1 MADAGYRLT
10 VEGEAEFKRALADIN
25 AQVKLN
31 KSEINALT
39 AEYNANGGSLETL
52 QQKQAA
58 LGKEM
63 EAQQQKVDLMRQ
75 RLEDAKAAYGENS
88 AQVTKLQTDLNN
100 ATGAL
105 ETMRKQYQDTGAQIE
120 DATHSTASYD
130 EAVKQAEAAIAAEK
144 AELDNLTAA
153 YEGTGTK
160 ARNLTA
166 NEKDLTDQSGALADR
181 QENLAAQQK
190 SLTAQIEAQQKKIDA
205 LNGAMKTAADRYGAG
220 STEAQKYREQIAKA
234 EGELG
239 KMKTSLDKT
248 TKAMEDQSGAS
259 GGLLD
264 GLKGLAD
271 QFGVQLP
278 GSMDKLLEGF
288 GSLAGPAGAA
298 GLIGMLGELAEKFR
312 ELADLATSEAA
323 ALVDL
328 SGQTGASTDEL
339 QALHYVCSML
349 NVDTGALDK
358 GLGNLSK
365 KMYEAKPSGEDAEK
379 VFKDIGVAVK
389 DANGEMRSYADVQ
402 KDVYAKMLEA
412 QMYGGE
418 AAKGFETAEI
428 ALRDANGT
436 FRTADNILEEMY
448 EKYWDAEK
456 GGSEAAKMF
465 RQLGVDVYDANG
477 EMRSTV
483 DVLLDVIDGL
493 KQLTPGAE
501 RYAAAEKL
509 MGGSASNLTSLLEMQ
524 GDEIL
529 EYMRNYVENMGIM
542 NETLVSIL
550 DRRDKML
557 AKEDAAAQNLRRAM
571 GVNWAVGFN
580 PDQSIRDMA
589 SNEAG
594 KAFVNWAKTFW
605 ERFTH
610 QYARGTS
617 YHPGGLALVGE
628 RGPEIV
634 DLPRGS
640 AVYPTGTAPAGTT
653 NNYYDVK
660 IDASRIR
667 ELNDIVRIAENER
680 VSRRMGV
687 AR

>member
-10 VEGEAEFKRALADIN
+10 VEGEAEFRRALADIN

-52 QQKQAA
+52 QQKQEA

-63 EAQQQKVDLMRQ
+63 TAQQQKVDLMRQ

-105 ETMRKQYQDTGAQIE
+105 ETMRKQYQDTGKQIE

-130 EAVKQAEAAIAAEK
+130 EAVKQAEAAVAAEK
-144 AELDNLTAA
+144 AELDNLAAA
-153 YEGTGTK
+153 YKGADDK
-160 ARNLTA
+160 AA
-166 NEKDLTDQSGALADR
+166 
-181 QENLAAQQK
+181 NLAEQNK
-190 SLTAQIEAQQKKIDA
+190 SLTAQVDAQQKKVDA
-205 LNGAMKTAADRYGAG
+205 LNAAMKTAADRYGAN
-220 STEAQKYREQIAKA
+220 STEAQKYREQVAKA

-298 GLIGMLGELAEKFR
+298 GLLAALGEVAEKLK
-312 ELADLATSEAA
+312 EVGDAA
-323 ALVDL
+323 AAEASELTDL
-328 SGQTGASTDEL
+328 STKTGASTSEL
-339 QALHYVCSML
+339 EALHYVCGL
-349 NVDTGALDK
+349 LDVDTGSLDK
-358 GLGNLSK
+358 AMEGLNK
-365 KMYEAKPSGEDAEK
+365 
-379 VFKDIGVAVK
+379 
-389 DANGEMRSYADVQ
+389 
-402 KDVYAKMLEA
+402 KMLEA
-412 QMYGGE
+412 KDKSGE
-418 AAKGFETAEI
+418 A
-428 ALRDANGT
+428 RD
-436 FRTADNILEEMY
+436 
-448 EKYWDAEK
+448 
-456 GGSEAAKMF
+456 MF
-465 RQLGVDVYDANG
+465 DRMGVAVVDQEG
-477 EMRSTV
+477 KMRSTA
-483 DVLLDVIDGL
+483 DVFLDVVDGL
-493 KQLTPGAE
+493 KQYEYGAE
-501 RYAAAEKL
+501 RTAAAEKL
-509 MGGSASNLTSLLEMQ
+509 MGGSANDLTSLLAES
-524 GDEIL
+524 GERVRG
-529 EYMRNYVENMGIM
+529 YMKEAMDNLGLMTDDMIAE
-542 NETLVSIL
+542 L
-550 DRRDKML
+550 DRQEK
-557 AKEDAAAQNLRRAM
+557 AAARTETAWHNLWR
-571 GVNWAVGFN
+571 AVG
-580 PDQSIRDMA
+580 A
-589 SNEAG
+589 SGRLTSTYDPSVKIESGANAR
-594 KAFVNWAKTFW
+594 KALGNWLSQFW
-605 ERFTH
+605 SQITR

-628 RGPEIV
+628 QGPEIV

>member
-10 VEGEAEFKRALADIN
+10 VEGEAEFRRALADIN

-52 QQKQAA
+52 QQKQEA
-58 LGKEM
+58 LGREM
-63 EAQQQKVDLMRQ
+63 TAQQQKVDLMRQ

-105 ETMRKQYQDTGAQIE
+105 ETMRKQYQDTGKQIE

-130 EAVKQAEAAIAAEK
+130 EAVKQAEAAVAAEK
-144 AELDNLTAA
+144 AELDNLAAA
-153 YEGTGTK
+153 YKGADDK
-160 ARNLTA
+160 AA
-166 NEKDLTDQSGALADR
+166 
-181 QENLAAQQK
+181 NLAEQNK
-190 SLTAQIEAQQKKIDA
+190 SLTAQVDAQQKKVDA
-205 LNGAMKTAADRYGAG
+205 LNAAMKTAADRYGAG

-239 KMKTSLDKT
+239 KMKTALDKS

-298 GLIGMLGELAEKFR
+298 GLLAALGEVAEKLK
-312 ELADLATSEAA
+312 EVGDAA
-323 ALVDL
+323 AAEASKLTDL
-328 SGQTGASTDEL
+328 STKTGASTSEL
-339 QALHYVCSML
+339 EALHYVCGML
-349 NVDTGALDK
+349 DVDSGKLDK
-358 GLGNLSK
+358 A
-365 KMYEAKPSGEDAEK
+365 MEDLNK
-379 VFKDIGVAVK
+379 
-389 DANGEMRSYADVQ
+389 
-402 KDVYAKMLEA
+402 KMLEA
-412 QMYGGE
+412 KEKSGE
-418 AAKGFETAEI
+418 A
-428 ALRDANGT
+428 RD
-436 FRTADNILEEMY
+436 
-448 EKYWDAEK
+448 
-456 GGSEAAKMF
+456 MF
-465 RQLGVDVYDANG
+465 DRMGVSVVDQEG
-477 EMRSTV
+477 KMRSTA
-483 DVLLDVIDGL
+483 DVFLDVVDGL
-493 KQLTPGAE
+493 KQYEYGAE
-501 RYAAAEKL
+501 RAAAAEKL
-509 MGGSASNLTSLLEMQ
+509 LGGSANDLTSLLAENS
-524 GDEIL
+524 ERIR
-529 EYMRNYVENMGIM
+529 EYMKNAATMSDNMIS
-542 NETLVSIL
+542 EL
-550 DRRDKML
+550 DRLEKQF
-557 AKEDAAAQNLRRAM
+557 AKTETAGAYALRAI
-571 GVNWAVGFN
+571 GA
-580 PDQSIRDMA
+580 
-589 SNEAG
+589 AG
-594 KAFVNWAKTFW
+594 KLTGTYDPSVKIESGEIAKKAVLNWLKEFVNQIMH
-605 ERFTH
+605 R
-610 QYARGTS
+610 YARGTS

>member
-52 QQKQAA
+52 QQKQEA
-58 LGKEM
+58 LGREM
-63 EAQQQKVDLMRQ
+63 TAQQQKVDLMRQ

-105 ETMRKQYQDTGAQIE
+105 ETMRKQYQDTGKQIE

-130 EAVKQAEAAIAAEK
+130 EAVKQAEAAVAAEK
-144 AELDNLTAA
+144 AELDNLAAA
-153 YEGTGTK
+153 YKGADDK
-160 ARNLTA
+160 AA
-166 NEKDLTDQSGALADR
+166 
-181 QENLAAQQK
+181 NLAEQNK
-190 SLTAQIEAQQKKIDA
+190 SLTAQVDAQQKKIDA
-205 LNGAMKTAADRYGAG
+205 LNAAMKTAADRYGAG
-220 STEAQKYREQIAKA
+220 STEAQKYREQVAKA

-239 KMKTSLDKT
+239 KMKTALDKS

-298 GLIGMLGELAEKFR
+298 GLLAALGEVAEKLK
-312 ELADLATSEAA
+312 EVGDAA
-323 ALVDL
+323 AAEASELTDL
-328 SGQTGASTDEL
+328 STKTGASTSEL
-339 QALHYVCSML
+339 EALHYVCGL
-349 NVDTGALDK
+349 LDVDTGSLDK
-358 GLGNLSK
+358 AMEGLNK
-365 KMYEAKPSGEDAEK
+365 
-379 VFKDIGVAVK
+379 
-389 DANGEMRSYADVQ
+389 
-402 KDVYAKMLEA
+402 KMLEA
-412 QMYGGE
+412 KDKSGE
-418 AAKGFETAEI
+418 A
-428 ALRDANGT
+428 RD
-436 FRTADNILEEMY
+436 
-448 EKYWDAEK
+448 
-456 GGSEAAKMF
+456 MF
-465 RQLGVDVYDANG
+465 DRMGVAVVDQEG
-477 EMRSTV
+477 KMRSTA
-483 DVLLDVIDGL
+483 DVFLDVIDGL
-493 KQLTPGAE
+493 KQYEYGAE
-501 RYAAAEKL
+501 RTAAAEKL
-509 MGGSASNLTSLLEMQ
+509 MGGSANDLTSLLAES
-524 GDEIL
+524 GERVRG
-529 EYMRNYVENMGIM
+529 YMKEARDNLGLMTDDMIAE
-542 NETLVSIL
+542 L
-550 DRRDKML
+550 DRQEK
-557 AKEDAAAQNLRRAM
+557 AAARTETAWHNLWR
-571 GVNWAVGFN
+571 AVG
-580 PDQSIRDMA
+580 A
-589 SNEAG
+589 SGRLTSTYDPSVKIESGANAR
-594 KAFVNWAKTFW
+594 KALGNWLSQFW
-605 ERFTH
+605 SQITR

-628 RGPEIV
+628 QGPEIV

>member
-10 VEGEAEFKRALADIN
+10 VEGEAEFRRALADIN

-52 QQKQAA
+52 QQKQEA
-58 LGKEM
+58 LGREM
-63 EAQQQKVDLMRQ
+63 TAQQQKVDLMRQ

-105 ETMRKQYQDTGAQIE
+105 ETMRKQYQDTGKQIE
-120 DATHSTASYD
+120 DATHTTADYD

-144 AELDNLTAA
+144 AELANLTAA
-153 YEGTGTK
+153 YESAGTQAGSLTDREK
-160 ARNLTA
+160 A
-166 NEKDLTDQSGALADR
+166 LTDQSGTLAER

-190 SLTAQIEAQQKKIDA
+190 SLTSQIEAQQKKIDA
-205 LNGAMKTAADRYGAG
+205 LNGAMQTAADRYGAG
-220 STEAQKYREQIAKA
+220 SAEANKYREQIAKA

-298 GLIGMLGELAEKFR
+298 GLLAALGEVAEK
-312 ELADLATSEAA
+312 LKAAGDAA
-323 ALVDL
+323 AAEASELTDL
-328 SGQTGASTDEL
+328 STKTGASTSEL
-339 QALHYVCSML
+339 EALHYVCGL
-349 NVDTGALDK
+349 LDVDTGSLDK
-358 GLGNLSK
+358 AMEGLN
-365 KMYEAKPSGEDAEK
+365 
-379 VFKDIGVAVK
+379 
-389 DANGEMRSYADVQ
+389 Q
-402 KDVYAKMLEA
+402 KMLEA
-412 QMYGGE
+412 KDKSGE
-418 AAKGFETAEI
+418 A
-428 ALRDANGT
+428 RD
-436 FRTADNILEEMY
+436 
-448 EKYWDAEK
+448 
-456 GGSEAAKMF
+456 MF
-465 RQLGVDVYDANG
+465 DRMGVSVVDQEG
-477 EMRSTV
+477 KMRSTA
-483 DVLLDVIDGL
+483 DVFLDVVDGL
-493 KQLTPGAE
+493 KQYEYGAE
-501 RYAAAEKL
+501 RAAAAEKL
-509 MGGSASNLTSLLEMQ
+509 LGGSANDLTSLLAENS
-524 GDEIL
+524 ERIR
-529 EYMRNYVENMGIM
+529 EYMKNAVTMSDNMIS
-542 NETLVSIL
+542 EL
-550 DRRDKML
+550 DRLEKQF
-557 AKEDAAAQNLRRAM
+557 AKTETAGAYALRAIGASGKLTGSYDL
-571 GVNWAVGFN
+571 GVKIESGEIAKKAVLNWLK
-580 PDQSIRDMA
+580 
-589 SNEAG
+589 E
-594 KAFVNWAKTFW
+594 FVNQIM
-605 ERFTH
+605 H

>member
-105 ETMRKQYQDTGAQIE
+105 ETMRKQYQDTRAQIE

-144 AELDNLTAA
+144 AAMD
-153 YEGTGTK
+153 
-160 ARNLTA
+160 
-166 NEKDLTDQSGALADR
+166 
-181 QENLAAQQK
+181 NLAAAYKGADDKAGNLAEQNK
-190 SLTAQIEAQQKKIDA
+190 SLTAQVNAQQKKVDA
-205 LNGAMKTAADRYGAG
+205 LNAAMKTAADRYGAG
-220 STEAQKYREQIAKA
+220 STEAQKYREQVAKA

-239 KMKTSLDKT
+239 KMKTALDKS
-248 TKAMEDQSGAS
+248 TKAMKDQSGAS

-271 QFGVQLP
+271 QFGVKLP

-298 GLIGMLGELAEKFR
+298 GLIGVLGEVIGKVN
-312 ELADLATSEAA
+312 ELGDAAMKEAA
-323 ALVDL
+323 AMKDL
-328 SGQTGASTDEL
+328 SDQTGMSTAKLDEL
-339 QALHYVCSML
+339 HYAVSWL
-349 NVDTGALDK
+349 GGDTAALDNALVE
-358 GLGNLSK
+358 LGK
-365 KMYEAKPSGEDAEK
+365 KMYEAKTKGGESEQMFGK
-379 VFKDIGVAVK
+379 LGVQVE
-389 DANGEMRSYADVQ
+389 DMNGELRS
-402 KDVYAKMLEA
+402 
-412 QMYGGE
+412 
-418 AAKGFETAEI
+418 
-428 ALRDANGT
+428 
-436 FRTADNILEEMY
+436 
-448 EKYWDAEK
+448 
-456 GGSEAAKMF
+456 S
-465 RQLGVDVYDANG
+465 VDVF
-477 EMRSTV
+477 
-483 DVLLDVIDGL
+483 LDVIDGL
-493 KQLTPGAE
+493 KLYDSEVE
-501 RYAAAEKL
+501 RSAIAEKL
-509 MGGSASNLTSLLEMQ
+509 LGSSAKSLT
-524 GDEIL
+524 GIL
-529 EYMRNYVENMGIM
+529 EETSDNIRFNMKMAREEAGLMSDGMVDALDKIEKKLGRTETAAHNWHRALGVSFKAWLSGDAKLSDEADSMLWKAFQNYVG
-542 NETLVSIL
+542 
-550 DRRDKML
+550 
-557 AKEDAAAQNLRRAM
+557 
-571 GVNWAVGFN
+571 
-580 PDQSIRDMA
+580 
-589 SNEAG
+589 EAFYG
-594 KAFVNWAKTFW
+594 L
-605 ERFTH
+605 TH
-610 QYARGTS
+610 AYARGTS

-628 RGPEIV
+628 QGPEIV
-634 DLPRGS
+634 ELPRGS

>member
-10 VEGEAEFKRALADIN
+10 VEGEAEFKRALAEIN

-39 AEYNANGGSLETL
+39 AEYNANGGSIETL
-52 QQKQAA
+52 QAKQKA
-58 LGKEM
+58 LQNEM
-63 EAQQQKVDLMRQ
+63 AAQQQKIDTMREH
-75 RLEDAKAAYGENS
+75 LEAAKDAYGENS

-105 ETMRKQYQDTGAQIE
+105 ETMRKQYQDTGKQIE

-144 AELDNLTAA
+144 AELDNLAAA
-153 YEGTGTK
+153 YKGADDK
-160 ARNLTA
+160 A
-166 NEKDLTDQSGALADR
+166 G
-181 QENLAAQQK
+181 NLAEQNK
-190 SLTAQIEAQQKKIDA
+190 SLTAQVDAQQKKVDA
-205 LNGAMKTAADRYGAG
+205 LNAAMKTAADRYGAG
-220 STEAQKYREQIAKA
+220 SAEAQKYREQVAKA

-239 KMKTSLDKT
+239 KMKDALDKS
-248 TKAMEDQSGAS
+248 TKAMENQSGAS

-312 ELADLATSEAA
+312 ELGDLATSEAA

-358 GLGNLSK
+358 GLEGLSK

-509 MGGSASNLTSLLEMQ
+509 MGSAASNLTSLLEMQ

-542 NETLVSIL
+542 NKTLVSIL

-610 QYARGTS
+610 RYARGTS

-628 RGPEIV
+628 QGPEIV
-634 DLPRGS
+634 NLPRGS

-653 NNYYDVK
+653 NNYYDVT

>member
-52 QQKQAA
+52 QAKQAA

-63 EAQQQKVDLMRQ
+63 AAQQQKIDTMREH
-75 RLEDAKAAYGENS
+75 LEAAKDAYGENS
-88 AQVTKLQTDLNN
+88 AQVMKLQTDLNN
-100 ATGAL
+100 ASGAL
-105 ETMRKQYQDTGAQIE
+105 SAMQKQYNDTTKQIE

-130 EAVKQAEAAIAAEK
+130 EAVKQAEAAVAAEK
-144 AELDNLTAA
+144 AELDNLAAA

-166 NEKDLTDQSGALADR
+166 NEKDLTDQSGVLADR

-264 GLKGLAD
+264 GLKGLTD

-298 GLIGMLGELAEKFR
+298 GLLAALGEVAEKLK
-312 ELADLATSEAA
+312 EVGDAA
-323 ALVDL
+323 AAEASELTDL
-328 SGQTGASTDEL
+328 STKTGASTSEL
-339 QALHYVCSML
+339 EALHYVCGL
-349 NVDTGALDK
+349 LDVDTGSLDK
-358 GLGNLSK
+358 AMEGLNK
-365 KMYEAKPSGEDAEK
+365 
-379 VFKDIGVAVK
+379 
-389 DANGEMRSYADVQ
+389 
-402 KDVYAKMLEA
+402 KMLEA
-412 QMYGGE
+412 KDKSGE
-418 AAKGFETAEI
+418 A
-428 ALRDANGT
+428 RD
-436 FRTADNILEEMY
+436 
-448 EKYWDAEK
+448 
-456 GGSEAAKMF
+456 MF
-465 RQLGVDVYDANG
+465 DRMGVAVVDQEG
-477 EMRSTV
+477 KMRSTA
-483 DVLLDVIDGL
+483 DVFLDVVDGL
-493 KQLTPGAE
+493 KQYEYGAE
-501 RYAAAEKL
+501 RAAAAEKL
-509 MGGSASNLTSLLEMQ
+509 MGGSANDLTSLLAES
-524 GDEIL
+524 GERVRG
-529 EYMRNYVENMGIM
+529 YMKEAMDNLGLMTDDMIAE
-542 NETLVSIL
+542 L
-550 DRRDKML
+550 DRQEK
-557 AKEDAAAQNLRRAM
+557 AAARTETAWHNLWR
-571 GVNWAVGFN
+571 AVG
-580 PDQSIRDMA
+580 A
-589 SNEAG
+589 SGRLTSTYDPSVKIESGANAR
-594 KAFVNWAKTFW
+594 KALGNWLSQFW
-605 ERFTH
+605 SQITR

-628 RGPEIV
+628 QGPEIV

-687 AR
+687 AK